1 MIFAPRWNAPRG
13 LVSLASLASLASFA
27 SMTTLIVGA
36 ASCAKTLPPDDP
48 TGENAKEGDG
58 GDSLP
63 PDRPAMADPEPAGS
77 ATVKDDTTKKAMS
90 CGGATIPDLLA
101 VLSQSACEVANAKP
115 DEPQK
120 DLKGQLEVKVVTDS
134 PKVAPGA
141 TAKVTVTFHNKG
153 KTALPLDFALDPE
166 PRFDFEVFTLKGSR
180 ADAPAGEAPALPPE
194 VQNAPEPDK
203 AVARVTLAP
212 NGTATVTASWTAVK
226 FKWVSKDKAKGA
238 VPGHGYPHEPG
249 APLPKGKYA
258 LRVVTPLVGVSEEND
273 HELSQPR
280 VLVDVGSL

>member
-1 MIFAPRWNAPRG
+1 MNFAQRSSAPRG
-13 LVSLASLASLASFA
+13 FFSFATAATVASLA
-27 SMTTLIVGA
+27 TCIVGT

-48 TGENAKEGDG
+48 TGENAKDGDG

-63 PDRPAMADPEPAGS
+63 PDRPMMSDNGPSVPV
-77 ATVKDDTTKKAMS
+77 TVKDDTSKKAMS

-120 DLKGQLEVKVVTDS
+120 DLKGQLEVKVVTDA

-141 TAKVTVTFHNKG
+141 TAQVTVTFHNKG
-153 KTALPLDFALDPE
+153 KTVLPLDFALDPE
-166 PRFDFEVFTLKGSR
+166 PRFDFEVYTLKGTR
-180 ADAPAGEAPALPPE
+180 ADKPAGDSPALPPD

-212 NGTATVTASWTAVK
+212 NGTATMTTSWTAVK
-226 FKWVSKDKAKGA
+226 FKWASKDKAKGA
-238 VPGHGYPHEPG
+238 VPGRGYPHEPG

-258 LRVVTPLVGVSEEND
+258 LRVITPLVGVSEESD

-280 VLVDVGSL
+280 VLVDIGSP

>member
-1 MIFAPRWNAPRG
+1 MA
-13 LVSLASLASLASFA
+13 
-27 SMTTLIVGA
+27 TLIVGA
-36 ASCAKTLPPDDP
+36 AACAKTLPPDDP

>member
-1 MIFAPRWNAPRG
+1 MIFALRRNVPRG
-13 LVSLASLASLASFA
+13 LGKLGSTATLLA
-27 SMTTLIVGA
+27 A
-36 ASCAKTLPPDDP
+36 AIAAVAACAKTLPPDDP
-48 TGENAKEGDG
+48 TGENARDGDG
-58 GDSLP
+58 GDSIP
-63 PDRPAMADPEPAGS
+63 PDRPMLSAPEPAGS

-101 VLSQSACEVANAKP
+101 VLSQSSCEVANAKP
-115 DEPQK
+115 DEPEK
-120 DLKGQLEVKVVTDS
+120 DLKGQLEVKVTTDS

-166 PRFDFEVFTLKGSR
+166 ARFDFEVYTLKGAR
-180 ADAPAGEAPALPPE
+180 ADKPAGEAPALPPE

-203 AVARVTLAP
+203 AIARVTLAP
-212 NGTATVTASWTAVK
+212 NGTATLNASWTAVK

-238 VPGHGYPHEPG
+238 VPGRGYPHEPG

-258 LRVVTPLVGVSEEND
+258 LRVITPLVGVSEEND

-280 VLVDVGSL
+280 VLVDVGNL